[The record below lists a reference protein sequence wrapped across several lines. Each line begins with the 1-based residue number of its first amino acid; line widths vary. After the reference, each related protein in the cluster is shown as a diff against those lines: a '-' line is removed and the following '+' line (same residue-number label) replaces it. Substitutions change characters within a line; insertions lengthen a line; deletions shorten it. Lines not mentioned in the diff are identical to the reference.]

1 MTSEK
6 PDDAPDWWD
15 DVDEGTRQDATVN
28 SEPEREYIRADGKGY
43 WFDVIEPS
51 WKKRNEIISD
61 NINVTESGM
70 DLSIDG
76 YYLDILEY
84 MIEDS
89 NVAAENIRT
98 FLIGVNAQLG
108 DKLEDLAPD
117 PGESLTEE
125 EEGNSVLSSEES
137 TADEA
142 PTDSSSPSVE
152 S

>member
-1 MTSEK
+1 MSQPNDPPE
-6 PDDAPDWWD
+6 WWD
-15 DVDEGTRQDATVN
+15 DVDEGTRQDATVS
-28 SEPEREYIRADGKGY
+28 SEPEREYIRAGGKGY

-84 MIEDS
+84 MIDDS

-98 FLIGVNAQLG
+98 FLVGVNAELG
-108 DKLEDLAPD
+108 DQLENLAPD
-117 PGESLTEE
+117 PGESIAEE
-125 EEGNSVLSSEES
+125 QEGNSVLSSEDS
-137 TADEA
+137 TVAET
-142 PTDSSSPSVE
+142 PTASPSPSGE

>member
-1 MTSEK
+1 MTSER

-15 DVDEGTRQDATVN
+15 EVDEGTRQDATVN
-28 SEPEREYIRADGKGY
+28 SEPEREYIRAGDKGY

-51 WKKRNEIISD
+51 WKKRNEIIS
-61 NINVTESGM
+61 NNVNVSESGM

-89 NVAAENIRT
+89 SVAAENIRT

-108 DKLEDLAPD
+108 DQLEDLAPD
-117 PGESLTEE
+117 PGESIAEE
-125 EEGNSVLSSEES
+125 QEGNSVLSSEDS
-137 TADEA
+137 TIAEA
-142 PTDSSSPSVE
+142 PTDSSSLSEE